1 MAEVDKVS
9 VGFDADIRDFNRGID
24 RMERKVQEFER
35 KTDTEVAKVNKR
47 FDLMGGTLDK
57 VEKKMGG
64 FGDNVDLKSVRENLE
79 KAQNEFRETGKVS
92 EEALNGLNS
101 SIENVDFTKLDR
113 GATRAMKVIQ
123 QDTEK
128 LSTSLGK
135 LEHFHLAKEL
145 PNEAKLLGNEFSKL
159 EQAINDDKL
168 ALDQLKSKMKPKDF
182 NDYRNSI
189 DSVSNTMATFK
200 SELKDTGRV
209 SNDTFYKL
217 KNDINSVNFNRLPS
231 ASQEAIAKV
240 KNHVIDLG
248 VEFDKMGT
256 HVTRNEARMD
266 RLRVKIS
273 NGMTTINERF
283 QEGMRVFNVWG
294 NRFRNIAEVGEHMFG
309 GVLVPAITSLGP
321 ALATGTTG
329 LMGFTNGLMSVGGAA
344 AGLAGAFGMSLAAV
358 KAFTGQATYALQM
371 LEDGTLQATNETRRY
386 QSSLEGLKSEWE
398 GLIAQNQARIFNTMT
413 NGINAARYALGQLNP
428 FLTSTAGQIESLSS
442 RVLNWVRTSKNAQ
455 NAFKVLNTVGV
466 EAFGSMLRAAF
477 SFLDGVTAVF
487 VKLSPL
493 YSWAAKGFENMA
505 KSFREWANSA
515 AATQEINAFIQFTK
529 TNVPIVLNIFKNTF
543 AGIFYLFKAFAGQTS
558 WAMKGLE
565 GMTEAFKNWAKEL
578 PKTEGFKAF
587 LKFSRDNAPIVADLI
602 KNLFNVIVE
611 LVKIMAPITVFT
623 AKIAS
628 AVLGMAASFMKAHPA
643 ISRVIASFVIFFGL
657 IKSAVFI
664 TSLISSFVQLRKVL
678 TLLFGTQKA
687 GILINKLFNKEV
699 AKQKGAVGMAKS
711 AITGLIGKIKEL
723 ATSQMVTTAKT
734 KIATAAQKAWQGV
747 VNAGKATAD
756 AYRYAMA
763 RLATSKTI
771 AAAKTK
777 IATAATMAWTG
788 VTKAA
793 SLAARGLG
801 AAFRFMTGPVGI
813 IITVIGTLIGV
824 FVHLYKTNEDFRNFV
839 NRCWNAIKNTAIS
852 VFGYLKNFFVNVWN
866 SIKNIS
872 ISTWNYLA
880 TALPNLWRNTV
891 NGAKNI
897 FRNLGAFF
905 TNLWNGIKNITIRS
919 WNGIKN
925 TTSNLARGTVNVSKS
940 VFRGLGA
947 FFSNLWNG
955 VKNVFIRSWQ
965 VIKNT
970 TVNLARGTVNVLRS
984 VFRGLGAFFTN
995 LWNGVKNVSI
1005 RSWNAIKNG
1014 VVAIA
1019 RGFINILRSVFR
1031 GLSTFFSGLWN
1042 GIKNISIRAWNGIKN
1057 GVMAVIRIWIAVVR
1071 AEMNIFK
1078 RIFTVVW
1085 NAIKTISV
1093 RVWNSIKNS
1102 VIAIVRLL
1110 VAGVRA
1116 SLNTT
1121 KAIVAAV
1128 WNFVKR
1134 ISISTWNA
1142 IKNGVLRI
1150 IRAMTNGIRALMN
1163 GLKTFIVAAWNFIKT
1178 RVVALARGLYNG
1190 VRVVFNALSNF
1201 TRKIF
1206 NSIKNFIVK
1215 TWNFIKTRVV
1225 AIARSMSKIVQSV
1238 FNALSNAIRKIF
1250 NAIKNFMIKTWN
1262 AIKSRVV
1269 AIGRSLSKI
1278 LQATFRAL
1286 SNAIKKIFN
1295 AVRNFMI
1302 KVWNSIKSRVVAIAR
1317 SLSKVM
1323 QSIFRSLSNAI
1334 KHIFNAVKNFMIK
1347 VWNTIKNKVVSI
1359 VRTWS
1364 RILKSVF
1371 NALSKTARSI
1381 FNNLKNFL
1389 IKLWTTVK
1397 NKVVSI
1403 VKAMWRLLRS
1413 IFNTLSRITRNIFNN
1428 LKNFLVRLWTT
1439 IKNKVVSLA
1448 RNMWNGV
1455 RRIFDTFSRVSR
1467 NIFNKLKR
1475 SITGTWRSLKNTM
1488 INFTRDMWNGVR
1500 RVFSNMTNGIK
1511 NFVGRIKS
1519 HLDDMVRGVKNGL
1532 NTLIEGV
1539 NWVGDKL
1546 GMGKQMIKPI
1556 KLSTGTGKASSYI
1569 SNGKINRD
1577 TMAVVGDKGRG
1588 NGTGGFR
1595 HETITYPNGK
1605 QVITP
1610 DTDTLAY
1617 LPKGSTVHSGAQT
1630 QTAFSEGT
1638 LPKFSIGTAI
1648 SNMLGGGKKP
1658 KKHKKDD
1665 SVVGDVM
1672 QKTKDG
1678 IKGMTGT
1685 VVEGGKAVVDG
1696 ALNAAKKGKDWLSD
1710 KIGDVLD
1717 WIEKPKKLMDKVFEG
1732 FGLSM
1737 SSFGIPENAQIPFK
1751 LMTGMFKK
1759 LKEAAVN
1766 KVKEWFE
1773 ESSAGDGGY
1782 IDLSKGINFGFAP
1795 TAAAA
1800 RAQGYPFARPH
1811 YGLDINYKY
1820 DKVYS
1825 TLAGKA
1831 TGSTGWNG
1839 GFGRNMWIRT
1849 KNGIEAIYGH
1859 LSKLAFHGT
1868 KQVKPGD
1875 YLGVSGGDPRRD
1887 GVNAGSSTG
1896 PHLHYEMRWNGQP
1909 KDPTNWLKKHNGG
1922 GGKGGTKK
1930 AASKWRG
1937 EIVRAAK
1944 QMKVHPT
1951 NAQINGII
1959 AQIQRESGGDSGITQ
1974 GNIGDINNLRGTP
1987 AQGLLQY
1994 VPSTFRSYAVKGH
2007 NNIKSGYDQLL
2018 AFFNNSN
2025 WANDIQY
2032 GRSGWGPRGH
2042 RRYERGG
2049 IVNLEQLAWIAE
2061 GGFSESII
2069 SHDPKYRARS
2079 KAIHDRTGEMLGF
2092 NEDTEILRNL
2102 ERLLMLQNKHAQA
2115 IEGHTKRTADKNVNV
2130 YMDSK
2135 IVGRQVAEHVDT
2147 EIKKNEKRKAY
2158 FKGGNVNV

>member
-64 FGDNVDLKSVRENLE
+64 FGDNVDLKNVRDNLE
-79 KAQNEFRETGKVS
+79 KAQDEFRETGKVS
-92 EEALNGLNS
+92 EEALNGLNK

-113 GATRAMKVIQ
+113 GATRSMKIIQ

-159 EQAINDDKL
+159 ETAINNDKL

-189 DSVSNTMATFK
+189 DNVSKTMTTFK

-217 KNDINSVNFNRLPS
+217 KNDINSVNFNRLPG
-231 ASQEAIAKV
+231 ASQKAVAKV

-273 NGMTTINERF
+273 NGMTTINDRF

-309 GVLVPAITSLGP
+309 GVLVPAITALGP

-329 LMGFTNGLMSVGGAA
+329 LMGLTNGLTSVGGAA
-344 AGLAGAFGMSLAAV
+344 AGMAGAFGMSLVAV

-386 QSSLEGLKSEWE
+386 QSSLEALKNEWE

-515 AATQEINAFIQFTK
+515 AATKEINAFIEFTK

-587 LKFSRDNAPIVADLI
+587 LKFSRDNAPVVADLI

-699 AKQKGAVGMAKS
+699 AKQKGAVGLAKS

-793 SLAARGLG
+793 SLAAKGLG

-852 VFGYLKNFFVNVWN
+852 VFGYLKNFFVNIWN
-866 SIKNIS
+866 GIKNIS

-905 TNLWNGIKNITIRS
+905 TNLWNGIKNVTVMA
-919 WNGIKN
+919 WNGIKTAMSTSARLSVN
-925 TTSNLARGTVNVSKS
+925 VLKSVFRGLGAFFTGLWNGVRMVFVRSWQFIKTTTSNLARGTVNVLK
-940 VFRGLGA
+940 A
-947 FFSNLWNG
+947 
-955 VKNVFIRSWQ
+955 
-965 VIKNT
+965 
-970 TVNLARGTVNVLRS
+970 

-995 LWNGVKNVSI
+995 LWNGIKNISI

-1014 VVAIA
+1014 VLAIA
-1019 RGFINILRSVFR
+1019 RIYIASLKAIFR
-1031 GLSTFFSGLWN
+1031 GLSAFFSMIWN
-1042 GIKNISIRAWNGIKN
+1042 GIKRVSIAAWNG
-1057 GVMAVIRIWIAVVR
+1057 
-1071 AEMNIFK
+1071 
-1078 RIFTVVW
+1078 
-1085 NAIKTISV
+1085 
-1093 RVWNSIKNS
+1093 IKNS
-1102 VIAIVRLL
+1102 VIAIARLM
-1110 VAGVRA
+1110 VAGIRSVI
-1116 SLNTT
+1116 NGT
-1121 KAIVAAV
+1121 KAVV
-1128 WNFVKR
+1128 
-1134 ISISTWNA
+1134 S
-1142 IKNGVLRI
+1142 
-1150 IRAMTNGIRALMN
+1150 
-1163 GLKTFIVAAWNFIKT
+1163 AAWNFIK
-1178 RVVALARGLYNG
+1178 RISVATWNFIKNSVIRSMRAMLTG
-1190 VRVVFNALSNF
+1190 VRVIITALRSFIVKAWTYIKTKVVLLARSLYIGVRSVFTTLYNF
-1201 TRKIF
+1201 TRRIF
-1206 NSIKNFIVK
+1206 NNIKNFIVK
-1215 TWNFIKTRVV
+1215 TWNFIKSRVV
-1225 AIARSMSKIVQSV
+1225 SVVRSMVKIIQSI
-1238 FNALSNAIRKIF
+1238 FRGLSNYTRKIF
-1250 NAIKNFMIKTWN
+1250 NSIKNFLVKTWN
-1262 AIKSRVV
+1262 YIKSKIVSVV
-1269 AIGRSLSKI
+1269 RSMVKI
-1278 LQATFRAL
+1278 VQGIFRGF
-1286 SNAIKKIFN
+1286 SNYTRKIFN
-1295 AVRNFMI
+1295 
-1302 KVWNSIKSRVVAIAR
+1302 SIKNF
-1317 SLSKVM
+1317 L
-1323 QSIFRSLSNAI
+1323 
-1334 KHIFNAVKNFMIK
+1334 VKT
-1347 VWNTIKNKVVSI
+1347 WNYIKNKVTSI
-1359 VRTWS
+1359 VRALYKALRSIFNTLS
-1364 RILKSVF
+1364 RI
-1371 NALSKTARSI
+1371 TRSI

-1389 IKLWTTVK
+1389 IKLWTV
-1397 NKVVSI
+1397 
-1403 VKAMWRLLRS
+1403 
-1413 IFNTLSRITRNIFNN
+1413 
-1428 LKNFLVRLWTT
+1428 

-1448 RNMWNGV
+1448 RNMWNSV

-1467 NIFNKLKR
+1467 SIFSKLKN

-1588 NGTGGFR
+1588 NGAGGFR

-1648 SNMLGGGKKP
+1648 SNTLGGGKKP

-1665 SVVGDVM
+1665 NVVGDVM

-1710 KIGDVLD
+1710 EIGDVLD
-1717 WIEKPKKLMDKVFEG
+1717 WIEKPKKLLDKVFEG

-1773 ESSAGDGGY
+1773 ESMAGDGGY

-1800 RAQGYPFARPH
+1800 AAQGYPFARPH
-1811 YGLDINYKY
+1811 FGLDINYKH

-1825 TLAGKA
+1825 TMSGTAR
-1831 TGSTGWNG
+1831 TFNGWSG
-1839 GFGRNMWIRT
+1839 GFGRHVEVT
-1849 KNGIEAIYGH
+1849 NGTLKSIYGH
-1859 LSKLAFHGT
+1859 LHKLAFSGT
-1868 KQVKPGD
+1868 KKVRPGTL
-1875 YLGVSGGDPRRD
+1875 LGISGGDPRED
-1887 GVNAGSSTG
+1887 GQNAGSSTG
-1896 PHLHYEMRWNGQP
+1896 LHLHYEMQRNGRAF
-1909 KDPTNWLKKHNGG
+1909 DPTSWLKKNNGG
-1922 GGKGGTKK
+1922 GGSKGGVSK
-1930 AASKWRG
+1930 AASAWRG

-1944 QMKVHPT
+1944 KMKVHPT

-1959 AQIQRESGGDSGITQ
+1959 AQIQRESGGDSGIVQ

-1987 AQGLLQY
+1987 ARGLLQY
-1994 VPSTFRSYAVKGH
+1994 VPSTFASYAVAGH
-2007 NNIKSGYDQLL
+2007 KNINSGYDQLL

-2049 IVNLEQLAWIAE
+2049 IVNFEQLAWIAE

-2115 IEGHTKRTADKNVNV
+2115 IEGHTKRTAEKDTDI
-2130 YMDSK
+2130 YMDGRK
-2135 IVGRQVAEHVDT
+2135 VGKQIAPHVDT
-2147 EIKKNEKRKAY
+2147 EIKQNKQRKAR
-2158 FKGGNVNV
+2158 FN

>member
-64 FGDNVDLKSVRENLE
+64 FGDNVDLKNVRDNLE
-79 KAQNEFRETGKVS
+79 KAQDEFRETGKVS
-92 EEALNGLNS
+92 EEALNGLNK

-113 GATRAMKVIQ
+113 GATRSMKIIQ

-128 LSTSLGK
+128 LSASLGK

-189 DSVSNTMATFK
+189 DNVSKTMTTFK

-217 KNDINSVNFNRLPS
+217 KNDINSVNFNRLPG

-309 GVLVPAITSLGP
+309 GVLVPAITALGP

-329 LMGFTNGLMSVGGAA
+329 LMGLTNGLMSVGGAA
-344 AGLAGAFGMSLAAV
+344 AGMAGAFGMSLVAV

-371 LEDGTLQATNETRRY
+371 LEDGTLKATSETRRY
-386 QSSLEGLKSEWE
+386 QSSLQALKNEWE

-428 FLTSTAGQIESLSS
+428 FLTGTAGQIESLSS
-442 RVLNWVRTSKNAQ
+442 RVLNWVRTSRNAQ

-477 SFLDGVTAVF
+477 SFLDGVTAIF

-505 KSFREWANSA
+505 QSFRDWANSA
-515 AATQEINAFIQFTK
+515 AATKEINAFIEYTK
-529 TNVPIVLNIFKNTF
+529 ANVPIVLNIFKNTF

-587 LKFSRDNAPIVADLI
+587 LKFSRDNAPLVAQLI

-699 AKQKGAVGMAKS
+699 AKQKGAVGMAKG

-734 KIATAAQKAWQGV
+734 KIATAAQKVWQGV

-801 AAFRFMTGPVGI
+801 VAFRFMTGPVGI
-813 IITVIGTLIGV
+813 IITVIGSLIAI

-852 VFGYLKNFFVNVWN
+852 VFGYLKTFFVNVWN
-866 SIKNIS
+866 GIKNIS

-880 TALPNLWRNTV
+880 TALPNLWRGTV

-905 TNLWNGIKNITIRS
+905 TNLWNGIKNVTVMA
-919 WNGIKN
+919 WNGIK
-925 TTSNLARGTVNVSKS
+925 TAMSTSARLSVNVLKS

-947 FFSNLWNG
+947 FFTWLWNS
-955 VKNVFIRSWQ
+955 VRMVFVRSWQ
-965 VIKNT
+965 FIKT
-970 TVNLARGTVNVLRS
+970 TTTNLARGTVNVLKA
-984 VFRGLGAFFTN
+984 VFRGLGAFFTG
-995 LWNGVKNVSI
+995 LWNGIKNISI

-1014 VVAIA
+1014 VLMIA
-1019 RGFINILRSVFR
+1019 RLYIASLKAIFR
-1031 GLSTFFSGLWN
+1031 GLSAFFSMLWN
-1042 GIKNISIRAWNGIKN
+1042 GIKRVSIAAWNGIKN
-1057 GVMAVIRIWIAVVR
+1057 SVVAIARLMVAGIRSVINGTKAVVS
-1071 AEMNIFK
+1071 AAWSFIK
-1078 RIFTVVW
+1078 RI
-1085 NAIKTISV
+1085 SV
-1093 RVWNSIKNS
+1093 ATWTAIKNS
-1102 VIAIVRLL
+1102 VIRSMRAMLT
-1110 VAGVRA
+1110 GVRVIITA
-1116 SLNTT
+1116 
-1121 KAIVAAV
+1121 
-1128 WNFVKR
+1128 
-1134 ISISTWNA
+1134 
-1142 IKNGVLRI
+1142 LR
-1150 IRAMTNGIRALMN
+1150 
-1163 GLKTFIVAAWNFIKT
+1163 TFIVKAWTYIKT
-1178 RVVALARGLYNG
+1178 KVVSLARSLYIG
-1190 VRVVFNALSNF
+1190 VRSVFTTLYNF
-1201 TRKIF
+1201 TRRIF
-1206 NSIKNFIVK
+1206 NNIKNFIVK
-1215 TWNFIKTRVV
+1215 TWNFIKSRVV
-1225 AIARSMSKIVQSV
+1225 SVVRSMVKIIQSI
-1238 FNALSNAIRKIF
+1238 FRGLSNYTRKIF
-1250 NAIKNFMIKTWN
+1250 NSIKNFLVKTWN
-1262 AIKSRVV
+1262 YIKSKIVSVV
-1269 AIGRSLSKI
+1269 RSMVKI
-1278 LQATFRAL
+1278 VQGIFRGF
-1286 SNAIKKIFN
+1286 SNYTRKIFN
-1295 AVRNFMI
+1295 
-1302 KVWNSIKSRVVAIAR
+1302 SIKNF
-1317 SLSKVM
+1317 L
-1323 QSIFRSLSNAI
+1323 
-1334 KHIFNAVKNFMIK
+1334 VKT
-1347 VWNTIKNKVVSI
+1347 WNYIKNKVTSI
-1359 VRTWS
+1359 VRALYKALRSIFNTLS
-1364 RILKSVF
+1364 RI
-1371 NALSKTARSI
+1371 TRSI

-1389 IKLWTTVK
+1389 IKLWTV
-1397 NKVVSI
+1397 
-1403 VKAMWRLLRS
+1403 
-1413 IFNTLSRITRNIFNN
+1413 
-1428 LKNFLVRLWTT
+1428 

-1467 NIFNKLKR
+1467 SIFSKLKN

-1519 HLDDMVRGVKNGL
+1519 HLNSMVRGVKNGL
-1532 NTLIEGV
+1532 NTLIKGV

-1617 LPKGSTVHSGAQT
+1617 LPKNSTVHSGAQT
-1630 QTAFSEGT
+1630 QEALSTGT

-1648 SNMLGGGKKP
+1648 GNLLGGGKKP

-1717 WIEKPKKLMDKVFEG
+1717 WIEKPKKLLDKVFEG

-1759 LKEAAVN
+1759 LKEGAVN

-1773 ESSAGDGGY
+1773 ESAAGDGGY

-1811 YGLDINYKY
+1811 FGLDINYKH

-1859 LSKLAFHGT
+1859 LHKLAFSGT
-1868 KQVKPGD
+1868 RTVKPGD
-1875 YLGVSGGDPRRD
+1875 YLGISGGDPRED
-1887 GVNAGSSTG
+1887 GQNAGSSTG
-1896 PHLHYEMRWNGQP
+1896 LHLHYEMRWNGQP
-1909 KDPTNWLKKHNGG
+1909 KDPTNWLKKNNGG
-1922 GGKGGTKK
+1922 GGKSGGSR
-1930 AASKWRG
+1930 AASKWKP
-1937 EIVRAAK
+1937 EIIKALKANGL
-1944 QMKVHPT
+1944 PT
-1951 NAQINGII
+1951 TSAYVNAWIR
-1959 AQIQRESGGDSGITQ
+1959 QIQTESGGNAGAVQ
-1974 GNIGDINNLRGTP
+1974 GNIGDINNRTGNLAR
-1987 AQGLLQY
+1987 GLLQ
-1994 VPSTFRSYAVKGH
+1994 VIPPTFAANKLPGHGNIMNGLDNAMAAINYAK
-2007 NNIKSGYDQLL
+2007 KR
-2018 AFFNNSN
+2018 
-2025 WANDIQY
+2025 Y
-2032 GRSGWGPRGH
+2032 GRSGMLQVIGH
-2042 RRYERGG
+2042 GHGYATGG
-2049 IVNLEQLAWIAE
+2049 VVNSPDIAWLAE
-2061 GGFSESII
+2061 GGFSESVI

-2115 IEGHTKRTADKNVNV
+2115 IEGHTKRTAEKDTDI
-2130 YMDSK
+2130 YMDGRK
-2135 IVGRQVAEHVDT
+2135 VGKQIAPHVDT
-2147 EIKKNEKRKAY
+2147 EIKQNAQRKAR
-2158 FKGGNVNV
+2158 FN

>member
-35 KTDTEVAKVNKR
+35 KTDTEVTKVNKR

-64 FGDNVDLKSVRENLE
+64 FGDNVDLKNVRENLE
-79 KAQNEFRETGKVS
+79 KAQAEFRETGKVS
-92 EEALNGLNS
+92 EEALNGLNN
-101 SIENVDFTKLDR
+101 SIKKVDFTNLDR

-128 LSTSLGK
+128 LSESLGK

-189 DSVSNTMATFK
+189 DNVSKTMTTFK
-200 SELKDTGRV
+200 SELKETGRV
-209 SNDTFYKL
+209 SSDTFYKL
-217 KNDINSVNFNRLPS
+217 KNDIDSVNFNRLPG
-231 ASQEAIAKV
+231 ASQMAIAKV

-248 VEFDKMGT
+248 TEFDKMGT

-273 NGMTTINERF
+273 NGMTTINDRF

-309 GVLVPAITSLGP
+309 GVLVPAITALGP

-329 LMGFTNGLMSVGGAA
+329 LMGLTNGLTSVGGAA
-344 AGLAGAFGMSLAAV
+344 AGMAGAFGMSLVAV

-371 LEDGTLQATNETRRY
+371 LEDGTLKATNETRRY
-386 QSSLEGLKSEWE
+386 QSSLGALKNEWE

-442 RVLNWVRTSKNAQ
+442 HVLNWVRTSKNAQ

-515 AATQEINAFIQFTK
+515 AATQEINAFIEFTK

-578 PKTEGFKAF
+578 PKTEGFKSF
-587 LKFSRDNAPIVADLI
+587 LKFSRDNAPLVAELI

-723 ATSQMVTTAKT
+723 ATSQVVTTAKT

-756 AYRYAMA
+756 AYRYAVA

-813 IITVIGTLIGV
+813 IITVIGSLIAV

-839 NRCWNAIKNTAIS
+839 NRCWNAIKNTAVS
-852 VFGYLKNFFVNVWN
+852 VFGYLKSFFINLWN
-866 SIKNIS
+866 GIKNIT

-905 TNLWNGIKNITIRS
+905 TNLWNGIKNVTVMA
-919 WNGIKN
+919 WNGIKTAMSTSARLSVN
-925 TTSNLARGTVNVSKS
+925 VLKSVFRGLGAFFTGLWNGVRMVFVRSWQFIKTTTSNLARGTVNVLK
-940 VFRGLGA
+940 A
-947 FFSNLWNG
+947 
-955 VKNVFIRSWQ
+955 
-965 VIKNT
+965 
-970 TVNLARGTVNVLRS
+970 

-995 LWNGVKNVSI
+995 LWNG
-1005 RSWNAIKNG
+1005 
-1014 VVAIA
+1014 
-1019 RGFINILRSVFR
+1019 
-1031 GLSTFFSGLWN
+1031 
-1042 GIKNISIRAWNGIKN
+1042 IKNISIR
-1057 GVMAVIRIWIAVVR
+1057 
-1071 AEMNIFK
+1071 
-1078 RIFTVVW
+1078 
-1085 NAIKTISV
+1085 
-1093 RVWNSIKNS
+1093 
-1102 VIAIVRLL
+1102 
-1110 VAGVRA
+1110 
-1116 SLNTT
+1116 
-1121 KAIVAAV
+1121 
-1128 WNFVKR
+1128 
-1134 ISISTWNA
+1134 TWNA
-1142 IKNGVLRI
+1142 IKNGVLAIARI
-1150 IRAMTNGIRALMN
+1150 YIASLKAIFRGLSAFFSVLWNGIKRVSIAAWNGIKNSVVAIARLMVAGIRSVIN
-1163 GLKTFIVAAWNFIKT
+1163 GTKAVVSAAWNFIKRISVAT
-1178 RVVALARGLYNG
+1178 WTAIKNSVVRSMRAMLTGVRTIITALRTFIVKAWTFIKTKVVSLARGLYTG
-1190 VRVVFNALSNF
+1190 VRSIFTTLYNF
-1201 TRKIF
+1201 TRRIF
-1206 NSIKNFIVK
+1206 NNIKNFIVK
-1215 TWNFIKTRVV
+1215 TWNFIKSRVV
-1225 AIARSMSKIVQSV
+1225 SVVRSMVKIVQSV
-1238 FNALSNAIRKIF
+1238 FRGLSNYTRKIF
-1250 NAIKNFMIKTWN
+1250 NSIKNFLVKTWN
-1262 AIKSRVV
+1262 YIKNKIVSVV
-1269 AIGRSLSKI
+1269 RSMVKI
-1278 LQATFRAL
+1278 VQGVFRAF
-1286 SNAIKKIFN
+1286 SNYTRKIFN
-1295 AVRNFMI
+1295 
-1302 KVWNSIKSRVVAIAR
+1302 SIKNF
-1317 SLSKVM
+1317 L
-1323 QSIFRSLSNAI
+1323 
-1334 KHIFNAVKNFMIK
+1334 VKT
-1347 VWNTIKNKVVSI
+1347 WNYIKNKVVSI
-1359 VRTWS
+1359 VRAWYKVLRSIFNTLS
-1364 RILKSVF
+1364 RI
-1371 NALSKTARSI
+1371 TRSI

-1389 IKLWTTVK
+1389 IKLWTT
-1397 NKVVSI
+1397 
-1403 VKAMWRLLRS
+1403 
-1413 IFNTLSRITRNIFNN
+1413 
-1428 LKNFLVRLWTT
+1428 

-1448 RNMWNGV
+1448 RSMWNGV

-1467 NIFNKLKR
+1467 NIFNRLKS

-1500 RVFSNMTNGIK
+1500 RVFSNMANGIK
-1511 NFVGRIKS
+1511 NFTGRIKS
-1519 HLDDMVRGVKNGL
+1519 HISGMVRGVKEGL
-1532 NTLIEGV
+1532 NKLINGV
-1539 NWVGDKL
+1539 NWVAGKL
-1546 GMGKQMIKPI
+1546 DMPKLPTI
-1556 KLSTGTGKASSYI
+1556 KLSTGTESTHTQSYI
-1569 SNGKINRD
+1569 TKGKLNRN
-1577 TMAVVGDKGRG
+1577 TLATVGDKGRG
-1588 NGTGGFR
+1588 NGPGGFR
-1595 HETITYPNGK
+1595 HETVIQPNGSAF
-1605 QVITP
+1605 ITP
-1610 DTDTLAY
+1610 DTDTTIPLA
-1617 LPKGSTVHSGAQT
+1617 KGTRILNGAQT
-1630 QTAFSEGT
+1630 HAMLSNNMI
-1638 LPKFSIGTAI
+1638 PKFSIGTKIKEFGA
-1648 SNMLGGGKKP
+1648 NMFDSGKNLVKKGVGKAKDIGGTVEKKAA
-1658 KKHKKDD
+1658 KAAAKGIEIGTNVADTAKAV
-1665 SVVGDVM
+1665 SSTV
-1672 QKTKDG
+1672 
-1678 IKGMTGT
+1678 IKG
-1685 VVEGGKAVVDG
+1685 
-1696 ALNAAKKGKDWLSD
+1696 
-1710 KIGDVLD
+1710 IGDVFD
-1717 WIEKPKKLMDKVFEG
+1717 YVSHPGKLVSKVFEKVG
-1732 FGLSM
+1732 FNFDFLKGAELPYM
-1737 SSFGIPENAQIPFK
+1737 
-1751 LMTGMFKK
+1751 LMQGAYKK
-1759 LKEAAVN
+1759 LKEG
-1766 KVKEWFE
+1766 VKSLFSGWL
-1773 ESSAGDGGY
+1773 ADAGGGDGSSFTHFPITTGY
-1782 IDLSKGINFGFAP
+1782 YPRGGAPGYGFNSGAHFGIDYGAPFGTTINATNDGVVKGIHNFGGGLV
-1795 TAAAA
+1795 A
-1800 RAQGYPFARPH
+1800 RLLTGQF
-1811 YGLDINYKY
+1811 
-1820 DKVYS
+1820 
-1825 TLAGKA
+1825 TL
-1831 TGSTGWNG
+1831 
-1839 GFGRNMWIRT
+1839 FFM
-1849 KNGIEAIYGH
+1849 H
-1859 LSKLAFHGT
+1859 LSKILKEGKIKAGEPMAKT
-1868 KQVKPGD
+1868 GN
-1875 YLGVSGGDPRRD
+1875 SGHWT
-1887 GVNAGSSTG
+1887 TG
-1896 PHLHYEMRWNGQP
+1896 PHLHFQVEKGRHNTITNANTL
-1909 KDPTNWLKKHNGG
+1909 DPAKWLAGHGG
-1922 GGKGGTKK
+1922 GGKSGITK
-1930 AASKWRG
+1930 AASAWRPD
-1937 EIVRAAK
+1937 IIRAAR
-1944 QMKVHPT
+1944 QMKVHPS
-1951 NAQINGII
+1951 ASQINGII
-1959 AQIQRESGGDSGITQ
+1959 AQIQRESGGDSGIIQ
-1974 GNIGDINNLRGTP
+1974 SASLHDGNEGPNR
-1987 AQGLLQY
+1987 ARGLLQY
-1994 VPSTFRSYAVKGH
+1994 VPSTFASYAVRGH
-2007 NNIKSGYDQLL
+2007 SNIKSGYDQLL

-2049 IVNLEQLAWIAE
+2049 IVNFEQLAWIAE

-2115 IEGHTKRTADKNVNV
+2115 IEGHTRRTAEKDTDI
-2130 YMDSK
+2130 YMDGRK
-2135 IVGRQVAEHVDT
+2135 VGKQIAPHVDT
-2147 EIKKNEKRKAY
+2147 EIKQNAQRKAR
-2158 FKGGNVNV
+2158 FN

>member
-64 FGDNVDLKSVRENLE
+64 FGDNVDLKNVRDNLE

-92 EEALNGLNS
+92 EEALNGLNK

-189 DSVSNTMATFK
+189 DNVSNTMATFK

-217 KNDINSVNFNRLPS
+217 KSDIDNVNFNRLPRS
-231 ASQEAIAKV
+231 SQIAIAKV

-248 VEFDKMGT
+248 NEFDKMGT

-266 RLRVKIS
+266 RLSIKIS
-273 NGMTTINERF
+273 NGMNTINDRF

-329 LMGFTNGLMSVGGAA
+329 LMGFTNGLTSVGGAA
-344 AGLAGAFGMSLAAV
+344 AGMAGAFGMSLVAV

-371 LEDGTLQATNETRRY
+371 LEDGTLKATSETRRY
-386 QSSLEGLKSEWE
+386 QSSLEALKSEWE

-578 PKTEGFKAF
+578 PKTEGFKSF

-611 LVKIMAPITVFT
+611 LVKVMAPITVFT

-699 AKQKGAVGMAKS
+699 AKQKGAVGLAKS

-866 SIKNIS
+866 GIKNIS

-905 TNLWNGIKNITIRS
+905 TNLWNGIKNVTVMA
-919 WNGIKN
+919 WNGIKTAMSTSARLSVN
-925 TTSNLARGTVNVSKS
+925 VLKAVFRGLGAFFTGLWNGVRMVFVRSWQSIKTTTSNLARGTVNVLK
-940 VFRGLGA
+940 A
-947 FFSNLWNG
+947 
-955 VKNVFIRSWQ
+955 
-965 VIKNT
+965 
-970 TVNLARGTVNVLRS
+970 

-995 LWNGVKNVSI
+995 LWNGIKNISI

-1014 VVAIA
+1014 VLAIA
-1019 RGFINILRSVFR
+1019 RIYIASLKAIFR
-1031 GLSTFFSGLWN
+1031 GLSAFFSMIWN
-1042 GIKNISIRAWNGIKN
+1042 GIKRVSIAAWNG
-1057 GVMAVIRIWIAVVR
+1057 
-1071 AEMNIFK
+1071 
-1078 RIFTVVW
+1078 
-1085 NAIKTISV
+1085 
-1093 RVWNSIKNS
+1093 IKNS
-1102 VIAIVRLL
+1102 VIAIARLM
-1110 VAGVRA
+1110 VAGIRSVI
-1116 SLNTT
+1116 NGT
-1121 KAIVAAV
+1121 KAVV
-1128 WNFVKR
+1128 
-1134 ISISTWNA
+1134 S
-1142 IKNGVLRI
+1142 
-1150 IRAMTNGIRALMN
+1150 
-1163 GLKTFIVAAWNFIKT
+1163 AAWNFIK
-1178 RVVALARGLYNG
+1178 RISVATWNFIKNSVIRSMRAMLTG
-1190 VRVVFNALSNF
+1190 VRVIINALRTFIVKAWTYIKTKVVSLARSLYTGVRSIFTTLYNFTRRIFNNIKNFIIKTWNFIKSRVVSVVRSMVKIVQSIFKGLSNY

-1206 NSIKNFIVK
+1206 NSIKNFLVK
-1215 TWNFIKTRVV
+1215 TWNYIK
-1225 AIARSMSKIVQSV
+1225 SKIVSIVRSMVKIVQGV
-1238 FNALSNAIRKIF
+1238 FRGFSNYTRKIF
-1250 NAIKNFMIKTWN
+1250 NSIKNFLVKTWN
-1262 AIKSRVV
+1262 Y
-1269 AIGRSLSKI
+1269 
-1278 LQATFRAL
+1278 
-1286 SNAIKKIFN
+1286 
-1295 AVRNFMI
+1295 
-1302 KVWNSIKSRVVAIAR
+1302 
-1317 SLSKVM
+1317 
-1323 QSIFRSLSNAI
+1323 
-1334 KHIFNAVKNFMIK
+1334 
-1347 VWNTIKNKVVSI
+1347 IKNKVTSI
-1359 VRTWS
+1359 VRALYKSLRSIFNTLS
-1364 RILKSVF
+1364 RI
-1371 NALSKTARSI
+1371 TRSI

-1389 IKLWTTVK
+1389 IKLWTV
-1397 NKVVSI
+1397 
-1403 VKAMWRLLRS
+1403 
-1413 IFNTLSRITRNIFNN
+1413 
-1428 LKNFLVRLWTT
+1428 

-1467 NIFNKLKR
+1467 SIFSKLKN

-1519 HLDDMVRGVKNGL
+1519 HLDDMVRSVKNGL
-1532 NTLIEGV
+1532 NKLIEGV

-1588 NGTGGFR
+1588 NGAGGFR

-1617 LPKGSTVHSGAQT
+1617 LPKGSTVHSGEQT
-1630 QTAFSEGT
+1630 QAAFSEGT
-1638 LPKFSIGTAI
+1638 LPKFSTGTAI

-1710 KIGDVLD
+1710 EIGDVLD

-1737 SSFGIPENAQIPFK
+1737 SSFGIPENAEIPFK

-1795 TAAAA
+1795 SAAAA

-1811 YGLDINYKY
+1811 FGLDINYKH

-1825 TLAGKA
+1825 TMSGTAK
-1831 TGSTGWNG
+1831 TFNGWSG
-1839 GFGRNMWIRT
+1839 GFGRHVEIT
-1849 KNGIEAIYGH
+1849 NGNLKSIYGH
-1859 LSKLAFHGT
+1859 LHKLAFSGT
-1868 KQVKPGD
+1868 KKVKPGTL
-1875 YLGVSGGDPRRD
+1875 LGISGGDPRED
-1887 GVNAGSSTG
+1887 GQNAGSSTG
-1896 PHLHYEMRWNGQP
+1896 LHLHYEMQRNGRAF
-1909 KDPTNWLKKHNGG
+1909 DPTSWLKKNNGG
-1922 GGKGGTKK
+1922 GKSGGSR
-1930 AASKWRG
+1930 AASKWKP
-1937 EIVRAAK
+1937 EIRKALKANGL
-1944 QMKVHPT
+1944 PT
-1951 NAQINGII
+1951 TSAYVNAWIR
-1959 AQIQRESGGDSGITQ
+1959 QIQTESGGNAGAVQSASLHD
-1974 GNIGDINNLRGTP
+1974 GNEGANR
-1987 AQGLLQY
+1987 ARGLLQV
-1994 VPSTFRSYAVKGH
+1994 VPTTFAANKLPGHGNIMNGLDNAMAAINYAK
-2007 NNIKSGYDQLL
+2007 KR
-2018 AFFNNSN
+2018 
-2025 WANDIQY
+2025 Y
-2032 GRSGWGPRGH
+2032 GRTGMLQVIGH
-2042 RRYERGG
+2042 GHGYETGG
-2049 IVNLEQLAWIAE
+2049 LVNIPQLAWIAE

-2079 KAIHDRTGEMLGF
+2079 KAIHDRTGEVLGF

-2115 IEGHTKRTADKNVNV
+2115 IEGHTRRTAEKDTDI
-2130 YMDSK
+2130 YMDGRK
-2135 IVGRQVAEHVDT
+2135 VGKQIAPHVDT
-2147 EIKKNEKRKAY
+2147 EIKQNAQRKAR
-2158 FKGGNVNV
+2158 FN